1 MAASPPPDAQAAAIF
16 TAAQAAWNAR
26 SVPPYESFELDCDQ
40 TFLAD
45 RCGHGTIVQ
54 FIVRSADG
62 RSFAQTLDAQGK
74 PGVVLLRGG
83 NMFGPAG
90 APFGFYRRT
99 PVPGAALAYTPPP
112 AAPSDPIATIASV
125 TAVDRAYDVTPAGA
139 QSVDGVPCIRLKLRP
154 LRDPSLYPLRE
165 LLVQRETNRIAAL
178 TYAQPYNGGYAIV
191 HYRFAA
197 VGPHAYW
204 TIVHI
209 DASAGREYVS
219 EDLAN
224 ITFPAVVPASDFT
237 P

>member
-1 MAASPPPDAQAAAIF
+1 MTASPPPDAQAVALF
-16 TAAQAAWNAR
+16 TAAQTVWNAR
-26 SVPPYESFELDCDQ
+26 SVPPYESFELACDQ

-45 RCGHGTIVQ
+45 RCSSGTLVQ

-83 NMFGPAG
+83 EMYGPAG

-99 PVPGAALAYTPPP
+99 PVAGALQTYAPPP
-112 AAPSDPIATIASV
+112 AAPGDPIATIASV
-125 TAVDRAYDVTPAGA
+125 TAVDRAYDVTLAGA
-139 QSVDGVPCIRLKLRP
+139 QSVDGVPCIRLNLRP

-165 LLVQRETNRIAAL
+165 LLVQRGTDRIAAL
-178 TYAQPYNGGYAIV
+178 TYAQPYNGGYATV

-197 VGPHAYW
+197 VGPQAYW

-219 EDLAN
+219 QDLAN
-224 ITFPAVVPASDFT
+224 ITFPAGVPASDFT